1 MSEKAERDKKAIT
14 SFYAE
19 LNRFGQNGEYERAIK
34 AANKIL
40 NLAPNEF
47 LAFHYKV
54 VCLIELSKFD
64 EAIRLLNGNAQFDG
78 ELIFEKA
85 YCFYRANKYED
96 ALKTID
102 NIPELD
108 LRSKELKAQILYR
121 LEKYDQA
128 AALYR
133 EIIKNTD
140 DDYEDERHTNLGAVM
155 VHLDTEETRD
165 RIEDLRD
172 NTYELC
178 FNKACLLIAHG
189 QYTEAE
195 KKLRQCEK
203 LCREMLEEEE
213 ASEEEI
219 DVDLALIKIQLAF
232 VYQKQGRI
240 KEAHQLYT
248 ANLKIKLDDVALM
261 AVASNNVVCINK
273 DQNLFDS
280 KKKMKVALNDTL
292 TYKLPSKQRK
302 YIALNNAILNYFIH
316 QVDQCEKICKQI
328 EKQWPDLSTY
338 TTILRSLTLL
348 KGDDAKEA
356 IALLG
361 KISPNSKQDELYIKL
376 CMAQLYLVQGD
387 KAQACKIL
395 ENLGENSYKP
405 GIVGALTTLYLG
417 LGNEEQALRVFERS
431 VDWYKKNKTEEVN
444 LTSMWRQAADFH
456 IRNGHPQVAAN
467 SLEELLK
474 SNKGN
479 KKITAQL
486 VLACSQF
493 DKSRAVE
500 LSKQLPSIES
510 LSANIDIETLQLS
523 TPSSFN
529 LKKSPASKQ
538 DSQPGTPKS
547 EGGVEKKKKHRK
559 RKGKLPKNYNPNI
572 PPDPERW
579 LPKYERTGYRKKR
592 DRRAK
597 DVIKGSQGT
606 ASGQAEQ
613 YDFSSKVTEQE
624 AESPTVEPS
633 PRTKS
638 QHPQKKGQQKKKG
651 KRR

>member
-14 SFYAE
+14 TFYAE

-40 NLAPNEF
+40 NLAPHEF
-47 LAFHYKV
+47 LAFYYKV

-64 EAIRLLNGNAQFDG
+64 EAVRLLNGNAQFDNQ
-78 ELIFEKA
+78 LIFEKA
-85 YCFYRANKYED
+85 YCFYRANKHEE
-96 ALKTID
+96 ALKTISQFED
-102 NIPELD
+102 LD

-121 LEKYDQA
+121 LERYDEA
-128 AALYR
+128 ATLYR
-133 EIIKNTD
+133 DIVKNTN
-140 DDYEDERHTNLGAVM
+140 DDYEDERHTNLSAVM
-155 VHLDTEETRD
+155 VYLNNEETKD

-178 FNKACLLIAHG
+178 YNKACLLIAHG
-189 QYTEAE
+189 QYAEAE

-213 ASEEEI
+213 SSDEEI
-219 DVDLALIKIQLAF
+219 DVELALIRIQLAF

-240 KEAHQLYT
+240 KEAHQLYVS
-248 ANLKIKLDDVALM
+248 NLKIKLDDVALM

-280 KKKMKVALNDTL
+280 KKKMKVALNDSL
-292 TYKLPSKQRK
+292 VFKLPSKQRK
-302 YIALNNAILNYFIH
+302 YIALNNAIMNYYIH
-316 QVDQCEKICKQI
+316 QVEQCDKICKQI
-328 EKQWPDLSTY
+328 EKAWPELATH
-338 TTILRSLTLL
+338 TTVLKALNLL

-356 IALLG
+356 IALLEKAPLNG
-361 KISPNSKQDELYIKL
+361 KQDELFIKL
-376 CMAQLYLVQGD
+376 CIAQLYLVQGD
-387 KAQACKIL
+387 KTKACKIL

-417 LGNEEQALRVFERS
+417 LGQEEQALRVFERS
-431 VDWYKKNKTEEVN
+431 VDWYKKNKNEEVN
-444 LTSMWRQAADFH
+444 LTNMWRQAADFH

-474 SNKGN
+474 CNKDD

-493 DKSRAVE
+493 DKARALQ
-500 LSKQLPSIES
+500 LSKQLPTIET
-510 LSANIDIETLQLS
+510 LSANMDVESLQASL
-523 TPSSFN
+523 PSAFS
-529 LKKSPASKQ
+529 LKKSPAVKQ

-547 EGGVEKKKKHRK
+547 EGGIEKKKKHRK
-559 RKGKLPKNYNPNI
+559 RKGKLPKNYNANVT
-572 PPDPERW
+572 PDPERW

-613 YDFSSKVTEQE
+613 FDFSSKVTEQE
-624 AESPTVEPS
+624 AESPVVEPS
-633 PRTKS
+633 PRAKS
-638 QHPQKKGQQKKKG
+638 YQQKKGQQKKKN

>member
-14 SFYAE
+14 TFYAE

-40 NLAPNEF
+40 NLAPHEF
-47 LAFHYKV
+47 LAFYYKV

-64 EAIRLLNGNAQFDG
+64 EAVRLLNGNAQFDNQ
-78 ELIFEKA
+78 LIFEKA
-85 YCFYRANKYED
+85 YCFYRANKHEE
-96 ALKTID
+96 ALKTISQFED
-102 NIPELD
+102 LD

-121 LEKYDQA
+121 LERYDEA
-128 AALYR
+128 ATLYR
-133 EIIKNTD
+133 DIVKNTN
-140 DDYEDERHTNLGAVM
+140 DDYEDERHTNLSAVM
-155 VHLDTEETRD
+155 VYLNNEETKD

-178 FNKACLLIAHG
+178 YNKACLLIAHG
-189 QYTEAE
+189 QYAEAE

-213 ASEEEI
+213 SSDEEI
-219 DVDLALIKIQLAF
+219 DVELALIRIQLAF

-240 KEAHQLYT
+240 KEAHQLYVS
-248 ANLKIKLDDVALM
+248 NLKIKLDDVALM

-280 KKKMKVALNDTL
+280 KKKMKVALNDSL
-292 TYKLPSKQRK
+292 VFKLPSKQRK
-302 YIALNNAILNYFIH
+302 YIALNNAIMNYYIH
-316 QVDQCEKICKQI
+316 QVEQCDKICKQI
-328 EKQWPDLSTY
+328 EKAWPELATH
-338 TTILRSLTLL
+338 TTVLKALNLL

-356 IALLG
+356 IALLEKAPLNG
-361 KISPNSKQDELYIKL
+361 KQDELFTKL
-376 CMAQLYLVQGD
+376 CIAQLYLVQGD
-387 KAQACKIL
+387 KTKACKIL

-417 LGNEEQALRVFERS
+417 LGQEEQALRVFERS
-431 VDWYKKNKTEEVN
+431 VDWYKKNKNEEVN
-444 LTSMWRQAADFH
+444 LTNMWRQAADFH

-474 SNKGN
+474 CNKDD

-493 DKSRAVE
+493 DKARALQ
-500 LSKQLPSIES
+500 LSKQLPTIET
-510 LSANIDIETLQLS
+510 LSANMDVESLQASL
-523 TPSSFN
+523 PSAFS
-529 LKKSPASKQ
+529 LKKSPAVKQ

-547 EGGVEKKKKHRK
+547 EGGIEKKKHRK
-559 RKGKLPKNYNPNI
+559 RKGKLPKNYNANVT
-572 PPDPERW
+572 PDPERW

-613 YDFSSKVTEQE
+613 FDFSSKVTEQE
-624 AESPTVEPS
+624 AESPVVEPS
-633 PRTKS
+633 PRAKS
-638 QHPQKKGQQKKKG
+638 YQQKKGQQKKKN

>member
-14 SFYAE
+14 TFYAE

-40 NLAPNEF
+40 NLAPHEF
-47 LAFHYKV
+47 LAFYYKV

-64 EAIRLLNGNAQFDG
+64 EAVRLLNGNAQFDNQ
-78 ELIFEKA
+78 LIFEKA
-85 YCFYRANKYED
+85 YCFYRANKHEE
-96 ALKTID
+96 ALKTISQFED
-102 NIPELD
+102 LD

-121 LEKYDQA
+121 LERYDEA
-128 AALYR
+128 ATLYR
-133 EIIKNTD
+133 DIVKNTN
-140 DDYEDERHTNLGAVM
+140 DDYEDERHTNLSAVM
-155 VHLDTEETRD
+155 VYLNNEETKD

-178 FNKACLLIAHG
+178 YNKACLLIAHG
-189 QYTEAE
+189 QYAEAE

-213 ASEEEI
+213 SSDEEI
-219 DVDLALIKIQLAF
+219 DVELALIRIQLAF

-240 KEAHQLYT
+240 KEAHQLYVS
-248 ANLKIKLDDVALM
+248 NLKIKLDDVALM

-280 KKKMKVALNDTL
+280 KKKMKVALNDSL
-292 TYKLPSKQRK
+292 VFKLPSKQRK
-302 YIALNNAILNYFIH
+302 YIALNNAIMNYYIH
-316 QVDQCEKICKQI
+316 QVEQCDKICKQI
-328 EKQWPDLSTY
+328 EKAWPELATH
-338 TTILRSLTLL
+338 TTVLKALNLL

-356 IALLG
+356 IALLEKAPLNG
-361 KISPNSKQDELYIKL
+361 KQDELFIKL
-376 CMAQLYLVQGD
+376 CIAQLYLVQGD
-387 KAQACKIL
+387 KTKACKIL

-417 LGNEEQALRVFERS
+417 LGQEEQALRVFERS
-431 VDWYKKNKTEEVN
+431 VDWYKKNKNEEVN
-444 LTSMWRQAADFH
+444 LTNMWRQAADFH

-474 SNKGN
+474 CNKDD

-493 DKSRAVE
+493 DKARALQ
-500 LSKQLPSIES
+500 LSKQLPTIET
-510 LSANIDIETLQLS
+510 LSANMDVESLQASL
-523 TPSSFN
+523 PSAFS
-529 LKKSPASKQ
+529 LKKSPAVKQ

-547 EGGVEKKKKHRK
+547 EGGIEKKKKHRK
-559 RKGKLPKNYNPNI
+559 RKGKLPKNYNANVA
-572 PPDPERW
+572 PDPERW

-613 YDFSSKVTEQE
+613 FDFSSKVTEQE
-624 AESPTVEPS
+624 AESPVVEPS
-633 PRTKS
+633 PRAKS
-638 QHPQKKGQQKKKG
+638 YQQKKGQQKKKN